1 MKSIKNFKGF
11 LNESFSSL
19 EDKYKTFIQIYNELW
34 GGEDWINQL
43 KYILELEGITVVL
56 FSELKKYKSFPEN
69 SIIFTNEDPNDFYVF
84 SKDLDSNVEFSNF
97 NEYKEIYAS
106 RKKEAAFIF

>member
-1 MKSIKNFKGF
+1 MVDPILATPQLIIN
-11 LNESFSSL
+11 LN
-19 EDKYKTFIQIYNELW
+19 
-34 GGEDWINQL
+34 
-43 KYILELEGITVVL
+43 
-56 FSELKKYKSFPEN
+56 KSFPEN